1 MLPKVLVID
10 DDRALTDMF
19 ELTIPYEGFEVFT
32 ANSGPEGIES
42 VRKFQPDVVVLDLM
56 MPDMDGWQI
65 CQEVRTF
72 SQVPILV
79 LSAVVDSQRMKRA
92 LDAGADEYLVKPA
105 PEGALVSHLKKLV
118 QQARKNRQDEPVS
131 NA

>member
-10 DDRALTDMF
+10 DDRAITDMF
-19 ELTIPYEGFEVFT
+19 ELTMPYEGFEVFT

-42 VRKFQPDVVVLDLM
+42 VRTLQPDVVVLDLM
-56 MPDMDGWQI
+56 MPDMDGWQV
-65 CQEVRTF
+65 CREVRAF

-79 LSAVVDSQRMKRA
+79 LSAVIDSRKMKRA

-105 PEGALVSHLKKLV
+105 PEGALVSHLKKLIEQGRV
-118 QQARKNRQDEPVS
+118 NHQDEPVS
-131 NA
+131 SP